1 MYTYEMHCHSSQCS
15 ACGRSTAQELV
26 QAYYEAGF
34 SGMVLTDHFVTGNT
48 AIDRNLPWQEQMEAY
63 YKAYEEACDA
73 AKALDFDVLF
83 GIEHAYGD
91 GKEVLVYGIDLGF
104 LLRNPDLADISLDE
118 FVDRV
123 HEVGG
128 IVIQAHPYRDRS
140 YVNMNVEPRKD
151 IVDGIEVYNSGNLP
165 GEDKKALALSKEKDY
180 IITSGGDIHSINN
193 LKLGSAGVCFSRR
206 VRNSAELIEALKSNV
221 CGYIVEGKQVVQ
233 ISAADLPG

>member
-63 YKAYEEACDA
+63 YNAYEEACST

-91 GKEVLVYGIDLGF
+91 GKEGQYDEERHQSNEDQHHPQPFCQLHEGSKHRQTQQNRYAHNAHDDL
-104 LLRNPDLADISLDE
+104 
-118 FVDRV
+118 
-123 HEVGG
+123 
-128 IVIQAHPYRDRS
+128 QY
-140 YVNMNVEPRKD
+140 
-151 IVDGIEVYNSGNLP
+151 
-165 GEDKKALALSKEKDY
+165 
-180 IITSGGDIHSINN
+180 
-193 LKLGSAGVCFSRR
+193 
-206 VRNSAELIEALKSNV
+206 
-221 CGYIVEGKQVVQ
+221 Q
-233 ISAADLPG
+233 